1 MKELHQSLT
10 LGNNTRKRLEHTPSA
25 RTTSSEESWCSEGV
39 ASDRNISSEE
49 EDDSN
54 ERSIIDA
61 TPRNSQLRLTF
72 NKAKQHLSF
81 DKWRHS
87 HNSAKTPTP
96 TENNN
101 QQNPLTSAPI
111 TPNNGF
117 SGNITMPATNTDA
130 SPTVEPFS
138 RLSRWFSIR
147 RGSTHNY
154 EVEKN
159 RNQRANSIET
169 DLVDSSATVGLS
181 LTKNNNRMPQLNETD
196 EELKTLGLT
205 QVNGT
210 KHCATL
216 PAAVRQVAPSLP
228 PAPTGLNPQQLKRR
242 HIVAAIVH
250 SENSYV
256 ATLQRLVN
264 DYKKPLEESN
274 PPILSS
280 TKIATLFHRLPEI
293 VSRPI
298 NRVQDINRLIYLHI
312 S

>member
-1 MKELHQSLT
+1 MSSESHFTVKELHQSLT

-39 ASDRNISSEE
+39 VSDRNNSSEE

-54 ERSIIDA
+54 ERSIIDT

-87 HNSAKTPTP
+87 SSGSAHNKATS
-96 TENNN
+96 ENNN
-101 QQNPLTSAPI
+101 QNGLNSPI
-111 TPNNGF
+111 SPGSGYGVGGGGGNATP
-117 SGNITMPATNTDA
+117 IMPATNNE
-130 SPTVEPFS
+130 SPVEPFS

-154 EVEKN
+154 EIEKS
-159 RNQRANSIET
+159 RNQRANSVET
-169 DLVDSSATVGLS
+169 DIVDSVGYGI
-181 LTKNNNRMPQLNETD
+181 TKNNNRMPQLNETD
-196 EELKTLGLT
+196 EELKALGLN
-205 QVNGT
+205 QVNGV
-210 KHCATL
+210 KQSATL
-216 PAAVRQVAPSLP
+216 PNNSAVRQVAPSLP
-228 PAPTGLNPQQLKRR
+228 PAPHGLTQAQVKRR

-264 DYKKPLEESN
+264 VSLVWF
-274 PPILSS
+274 LSS
-280 TKIATLFHRLPEI
+280 NLTLFFLA
-293 VSRPI
+293 
-298 NRVQDINRLIYLHI
+298 
-312 S
+312 